1 MKTLTQIDARLA
13 EIRAALQNPETTD
26 LDALQNEMNQL
37 LQERAQRVAEA
48 EQRRSML
55 EQIANGT
62 AQGLTAPGSPGTP
75 PDSQNGGSE
84 ERDVLATPEYRSAF
98 MHHLMG
104 VPLTSAERAA
114 FEEAE
119 QRAALTS
126 ASNSAG
132 AAIPTE
138 TQNEIVRRLA
148 QVAPLIGEITLFNI
162 PGNITIA
169 VESAVTTD
177 GAIHTEGASASEA
190 TDKLVAVNLTG
201 FEAIKL
207 LSISAKVKYMTVN
220 AFEAWLVDNLT
231 DGIAYLVEGWIVGGT
246 GSSQPTGIEKAPG
259 NSWTANTNKIA
270 CAGSVPT
277 YAEVCSLISLL
288 PGVYDRR
295 AKFVMSKK
303 TLWQKFMP
311 IRDDGKAPI
320 VKGEGAGQFYI
331 MGYPVVLTDKVSTL
345 GDAYFGDLKTYYG
358 NFAENITVEKSEHS
372 SFRSN
377 LTDYR
382 GTAIFDGKPTVPDGF
397 VKMSLT

>member
-1 MKTLTQIDARLA
+1 MRTLAEIDARLA
-13 EIRAALQNPETTD
+13 EIRTAIQAPDADLNALQT
-26 LDALQNEMNQL
+26 EMNSL
-37 LQERAQRVAEA
+37 LEERARVIAAA
-48 EQRRSML
+48 EQRRAML
-55 EQIANGT
+55 DAIANGT
-62 AQGLTAPGSPGTP
+62 AQGITPPAGTP
-75 PDSQNGGSE
+75 DNQGSE

-98 MHHLMG
+98 LHHLMG
-104 VPLTSAERAA
+104 IPLNAAERAA
-114 FEEAE
+114 MEEAE

-126 ASNSAG
+126 AAASAG

-162 PGNITIA
+162 PGNVTIA
-169 VESAVTTD
+169 VESATTTD
-177 GAIHTEGASASEA
+177 GAYHAEGAAASEA
-190 TDKLVAVNLTG
+190 SDTLVSVNLTG

-231 DGIAYLVEGWIVGGT
+231 DGIAYLIENWIVNGT
-246 GSSQPTGIEKAPG
+246 GTNQATGIEKAAT
-259 NSWTANTNKIA
+259 WTAGTNKIKT
-270 CAGSVPT
+270 AGATPT

-288 PGVYDRR
+288 PGVYDRN
-295 AKFVMSKK
+295 AKFIMSKK

-320 VKGEGAGQFYI
+320 VRGEGAGQFYI
-331 MGYPVVLTDKVSTL
+331 MGYPVLLTDKVTTL
-345 GDAYFGDLKTYYG
+345 GDAFFGDLKTYYG

-382 GTAIFDGKPTVPDGF
+382 GTAIFDGKPAVGEAF

>member
-1 MKTLTQIDARLA
+1 MRTLAQIDARLA

-26 LDALQNEMNQL
+26 LDALQNEMNTL

-48 EQRRSML
+48 EQRRAML
-55 EQIANGT
+55 DAIANGT
-62 AQGLTAPGSPGTP
+62 AQGVTP
-75 PDSQNGGSE
+75 PAANGNRDNSE
-84 ERDVLATPEYRSAF
+84 ERDVLASPEYRSAF
-98 MHHLMG
+98 LHHLMG
-104 VPLTSAERAA
+104 IPLNAAERAA
-114 FEEAE
+114 MEEAE

-148 QVAPLIGEITLFNI
+148 QVAPIIGEITLFNI
-162 PGNITIA
+162 PGNVTIA
-169 VESAVTTD
+169 VESATTTD
-177 GAIHTEGASASEA
+177 GAYHAEGAPASEA
-190 TDKLVAVNLTG
+190 SDKLVSVNLTG

-231 DGIAYLVEGWIVGGT
+231 DGIAYLIENWIINGT
-246 GSSQPTGIEKAPG
+246 GSNQATGIESAAT
-259 NSWTANTNKIA
+259 WTAGTNKVKTA
-270 CAGSVPT
+270 AATPT
-277 YAEVCSLISLL
+277 YAEVCTLISLL

-295 AKFVMSKK
+295 AKFIMSKK

-311 IRDDGKAPI
+311 IRDDSKAPI

-331 MGYPVVLTDKVSTL
+331 MGYPVLLSDKVATL
-345 GDAYFGDLKTYYG
+345 GDAYFGDPKTYYG

-382 GTAIFDGKPTVPDGF
+382 GTAIFDGKPAVPDGF

>member
-1 MKTLTQIDARLA
+1 MRTLAEIDARLA
-13 EIRAALQNPETTD
+13 EIRTAIQAPDADLNALQT
-26 LDALQNEMNQL
+26 EMNSL
-37 LQERAQRVAEA
+37 LDERAQVVAA
-48 EQRRSML
+48 VEQRRAML
-55 EQIANGT
+55 EAIANGT
-62 AQGLTAPGSPGTP
+62 AQGVTP
-75 PDSQNGGSE
+75 PAGTHGNQGGE

-98 MHHLMG
+98 LHHLMG
-104 VPLTSAERAA
+104 IPLNAAERAA
-114 FEEAE
+114 MEEAE

-126 ASNSAG
+126 AAASAG

-162 PGNITIA
+162 PGNVTIA
-169 VESAVTTD
+169 VESATTTD
-177 GAIHTEGASASEA
+177 GAYHAEGAAASEA
-190 TDKLVAVNLTG
+190 SDTLVSVNLTG

-231 DGIAYLVEGWIVGGT
+231 DGIAYLIENWIVNGT
-246 GSSQPTGIEKAPG
+246 GTNQATGIEKAAT
-259 NSWTANTNKIA
+259 WTAGTNKVKT
-270 CAGSVPT
+270 AGATPT

-288 PGVYDRR
+288 PGVYDRN
-295 AKFVMSKK
+295 AKFIMSKK

-331 MGYPVVLTDKVSTL
+331 MGYPVLLTDKVTTL
-345 GDAYFGDLKTYYG
+345 GDAFFGDLKTYYG

-382 GTAIFDGKPTVPDGF
+382 GTAIFDGKPAVGEAF

>member
-1 MKTLTQIDARLA
+1 MRTLAEIDARLA
-13 EIRAALQNPETTD
+13 EIRSAIQAPDADLNALQT
-26 LDALQNEMNQL
+26 EMNSL
-37 LQERAQRVAEA
+37 LEERARVVAAA
-48 EQRRSML
+48 EQRREML
-55 EQIANGT
+55 EAIANGT
-62 AQGLTAPGSPGTP
+62 AQGVTPPAGTP
-75 PDSQNGGSE
+75 DNQGSE

-98 MHHLMG
+98 LHHLMG
-104 VPLTSAERAA
+104 IPLNAAERAA
-114 FEEAE
+114 MEEAE

-126 ASNSAG
+126 AAASAG

-162 PGNITIA
+162 PGNVTIA
-169 VESAVTTD
+169 VESATTTD
-177 GAIHTEGASASEA
+177 GAYHAEGAAASEA
-190 TDKLVAVNLTG
+190 SDTLVSVNLTG

-231 DGIAYLVEGWIVGGT
+231 DGIAYLIENWIVNGT
-246 GSSQPTGIEKAPG
+246 GTNQATGIEKAAT
-259 NSWTANTNKIA
+259 WTAGTNKVKT
-270 CAGSVPT
+270 AGATPT

-288 PGVYDRR
+288 PGVYDRN
-295 AKFVMSKK
+295 AKFIMSKK

-320 VKGEGAGQFYI
+320 VRGEGAGQFYI
-331 MGYPVVLTDKVSTL
+331 MGYPVLLTDKVTTL
-345 GDAYFGDLKTYYG
+345 GDAFFGDLKTYYG

-382 GTAIFDGKPTVPDGF
+382 GTAIFDGKPAVGEAF

>member
-1 MKTLTQIDARLA
+1 MRTLAEIDARLA

-26 LDALQNEMNQL
+26 LDALQTEMNGL
-37 LQERAQRVAEA
+37 LQERAQRIAEA
-48 EQRRSML
+48 EQRRAML
-55 EQIANGT
+55 DAIANGT
-62 AQGLTAPGSPGTP
+62 AQGITPINPLAPAADQG
-75 PDSQNGGSE
+75 NE
-84 ERDVLATPEYRSAF
+84 ERDVLASPEYRTAF
-98 MHHLMG
+98 FRHLMG
-104 VPLTSAERAA
+104 LTLTERERAVMA
-114 FEEAE
+114 EAE

-126 ASNSAG
+126 GSASAG

-162 PGNITIA
+162 PGNVTIA
-169 VESAVTTD
+169 VESAQTTA
-177 GAIHTEGASASEA
+177 GAYHAEGNAVSEA
-190 TDKLVAVNLTG
+190 SDVLVSVNLTG
-201 FEAIKL
+201 FECIKL
-207 LSISAKVKYMTVN
+207 LSISAKVKYMTIN
-220 AFEAWLVDNLT
+220 AFETWLIDNLT
-231 DGIAYLVEGWIVGGT
+231 DGIAYLIEDWIVNGT
-246 GSSQPTGIEKAPG
+246 GTNQATGINAAAT
-259 NSWTANTNKIA
+259 WTAGTNKIKT
-270 CAGSVPT
+270 AGSTPT

-311 IRDDGKAPI
+311 IRDDAKAPI

-331 MGYPVVLTDKVSTL
+331 MGYPVLLTDKVATL
-345 GDAYFGDLKTYYG
+345 GDAFFGDLKTYYG

>member
-1 MKTLTQIDARLA
+1 MRTLAQIDARLA
-13 EIRAALQNPETTD
+13 EIRAALQNPETAD
-26 LDALQNEMNQL
+26 LDALQNEMNGL

-55 EQIANGT
+55 EAIANGT
-62 AQGLTAPGSPGTP
+62 AQGATP
-75 PDSQNGGSE
+75 PGNPLDPAGNQNTPE

-104 VPLTSAERAA
+104 VPLTAAERAA

-177 GAIHTEGASASEA
+177 GAIHAEGNTASEA
-190 TDKLVAVNLTG
+190 SDKLVAVNLTG

-231 DGIAYLVEGWIVGGT
+231 DGIAYLVEGWIVNGT

-259 NSWTANTNKIA
+259 NSWTANTNKIT
-270 CAGSVPT
+270 CAASVPT
-277 YAEVCSLISLL
+277 YAEVCNLISLL

-311 IRDDGKAPI
+311 IRDDAKAPI

-331 MGYPVVLTDKVSTL
+331 MGYPVLLTDKVSTL

>member
-1 MKTLTQIDARLA
+1 MRTLAEIDARLA
-13 EIRAALQNPETTD
+13 EIRTAIQAPDADLNALQT
-26 LDALQNEMNQL
+26 EMNSL
-37 LQERAQRVAEA
+37 LEERGRVVAAA
-48 EQRRSML
+48 EQRRAML
-55 EQIANGT
+55 DAIANGT
-62 AQGLTAPGSPGTP
+62 AQGVTPPAGTP
-75 PDSQNGGSE
+75 DNQRSE

-98 MHHLMG
+98 LHHLMG
-104 VPLTSAERAA
+104 IPLNAAERAA
-114 FEEAE
+114 MEEAE

-126 ASNSAG
+126 AAASAG

-162 PGNITIA
+162 PGNVTIA
-169 VESAVTTD
+169 VESATTTD
-177 GAIHTEGASASEA
+177 GAYHAEGAAASEA
-190 TDKLVAVNLTG
+190 SDTLVSVNLTG

-231 DGIAYLVEGWIVGGT
+231 DGIAYLIENWIVNGT
-246 GSSQPTGIEKAPG
+246 GTNQATGIEKAAT
-259 NSWTANTNKIA
+259 WTAGTNKVKT
-270 CAGSVPT
+270 AGATPT

-288 PGVYDRR
+288 PGVYDRN
-295 AKFVMSKK
+295 AKFIMSKK

-320 VKGEGAGQFYI
+320 VRGEGAGQFYI
-331 MGYPVVLTDKVSTL
+331 MGYPVLLTDKVTTL
-345 GDAYFGDLKTYYG
+345 GDAFFGDLKTYYG

-382 GTAIFDGKPTVPDGF
+382 GTAIFDGKPAVGEAF

>member
-1 MKTLTQIDARLA
+1 MRTLAEIDARLA
-13 EIRAALQNPETTD
+13 EIRSAIQAPDAD
-26 LDALQNEMNQL
+26 LDALQTEMNAL
-37 LQERAQRVAEA
+37 LQERAQVIAAA
-48 EQRRSML
+48 EQRRAML
-55 EQIANGT
+55 DAIANGT
-62 AQGLTAPGSPGTP
+62 AQGMTP
-75 PDSQNGGSE
+75 PAGNPNGSQAQE
-84 ERDVLATPEYRSAF
+84 ERDVLASPEYRSAF
-98 MHHLMG
+98 LHHLMG
-104 VPLTSAERAA
+104 IPLNAAERAA
-114 FEEAE
+114 MEEAE

-148 QVAPLIGEITLFNI
+148 QVAPIIGEITLFNI
-162 PGNITIA
+162 PGNVTIA
-169 VESAVTTD
+169 VESATTTD
-177 GAIHTEGASASEA
+177 GAYHAEGAAASEA
-190 TDKLVAVNLTG
+190 SDKLVSVNLTG

-231 DGIAYLVEGWIVGGT
+231 DGIAYLIESWIITGT
-246 GSSQPTGIEKAPG
+246 GTNQATGIEKAPG
-259 NSWTANTNKIA
+259 NSWTANTNKIT
-270 CAGSVPT
+270 CAASTPT
-277 YAEVCSLISLL
+277 YAEVCNLISLL
-288 PGVYDRR
+288 PGVYDRN
-295 AKFVMSKK
+295 AKFIMSKK

-311 IRDDGKAPI
+311 IRDDSKAPI

-331 MGYPVVLTDKVSTL
+331 MGYPVLLSDKVATL
-345 GDAYFGDLKTYYG
+345 GDAYFGDPKTYYG

-382 GTAIFDGKPTVPDGF
+382 GTAIFDGKPAVPDGF

>member
-1 MKTLTQIDARLA
+1 MRTLAEIDARLA
-13 EIRAALQNPETTD
+13 EIRTAIQAPDADLNALQT
-26 LDALQNEMNQL
+26 EMNSL
-37 LQERAQRVAEA
+37 LEERARVVAAA
-48 EQRRSML
+48 EQRREML
-55 EQIANGT
+55 EAIANGT
-62 AQGLTAPGSPGTP
+62 AQGVTPPAGTP
-75 PDSQNGGSE
+75 DNQGSE

-98 MHHLMG
+98 LHHLMG
-104 VPLTSAERAA
+104 IPLNAAERAA
-114 FEEAE
+114 MEEAE

-126 ASNSAG
+126 AAASAG

-162 PGNITIA
+162 PGNVTIA
-169 VESAVTTD
+169 VESATTTD
-177 GAIHTEGASASEA
+177 GAYHAEGAAASEA
-190 TDKLVAVNLTG
+190 SDTLVSVNLTG

-231 DGIAYLVEGWIVGGT
+231 DGIAYLIENWIVNGT
-246 GSSQPTGIEKAPG
+246 GTNQATGIEKAAT
-259 NSWTANTNKIA
+259 WTAGTNKVKT
-270 CAGSVPT
+270 AGATPT

-288 PGVYDRR
+288 PGVYDRN
-295 AKFVMSKK
+295 AKFIMSKK

-320 VKGEGAGQFYI
+320 VRGEGAGQFYI
-331 MGYPVVLTDKVSTL
+331 MGYPVLLTDKVTTL
-345 GDAYFGDLKTYYG
+345 GDAFFGDLKTYYG

-382 GTAIFDGKPTVPDGF
+382 GTAIFDGKPAVGEAF